1 MNAILGHVQVLQK
14 SGIRSAE
21 DGESL
26 NTIIRSGD
34 HLLEL
39 IAIETDDTS
48 PDRDAADGM
57 LLLRLTVDEDGLLWD
72 IELRQPQGR
81 VFWISVDEF
90 SKDPFSPP
98 TPVS

>member
-1 MNAILGHVQVLQK
+1 
-14 SGIRSAE
+14 
-21 DGESL
+21 
-26 NTIIRSGD
+26 
-34 HLLEL
+34 
-39 IAIETDDTS
+39 
-48 PDRDAADGM
+48 M

>member
-1 MNAILGHVQVLQK
+1 MAGRCDAKRRALAGPWALAGVGWL
-14 SGIRSAE
+14 
-21 DGESL
+21 
-26 NTIIRSGD
+26 
-34 HLLEL
+34 
-39 IAIETDDTS
+39 ETDDTS